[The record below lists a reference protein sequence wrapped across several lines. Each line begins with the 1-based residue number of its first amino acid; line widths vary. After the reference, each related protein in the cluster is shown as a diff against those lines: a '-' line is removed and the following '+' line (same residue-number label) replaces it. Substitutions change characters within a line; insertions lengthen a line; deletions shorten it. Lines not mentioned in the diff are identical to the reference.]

1 MNYIIARIK
10 TCTKNLNKAIYNR
23 FLTLDNNLEN
33 KNNNYYNDTNIYL
46 KSMNFIKFIKFVIY
60 NKKNYYFLNFPI
72 FVKTLKK

>member
-10 TCTKNLNKAIYNR
+10 TCIKNLNKAIYNR

-33 KNNNYYNDTNIYL
+33 KNNNYYNYTNIYL